1 MTILNQNYI
10 VSILVFIVLFSVAI
24 LRHERGYYRWI
35 KCYWF
40 YQQSKA
46 SKVSIILYLLGFS
59 ALSFALLDF
68 RGREERIEAE
78 VPDQRTVIVLDTSAS
93 MLTED
98 VKPSRFERSIFL
110 ARHFIKQ
117 ATGHQISVVIFSDMT
132 KRLIP
137 FTNDLD
143 LLDARV
149 SALSSMDIY
158 TGGSNIQLA
167 INQAVQYLKVDNSN
181 KKAIGNILLITDGE
195 EQQEGAKLDIPEG
208 VLLAMIGV
216 GTARGGRIPLRTREG
231 TFRGYKR
238 SSGEEVVSK
247 LDENFFREITQNAPS
262 SKYWIATSYSVNSAD
277 ILTYMNT
284 SFERE
289 MRDGEIK
296 VQPVLGLPII
306 WLGLV
311 LIAIGS
317 LFSNMKSFRTLAVLL
332 CLILPLAS
340 NNSNLRA
347 NEDEES
353 KLSQRGHFLVE
364 EFSKGKLTPAQK
376 MELAQE
382 FIKSE
387 MYSEANILNEELN
400 NGNPSLKN
408 NSDFQLNRG
417 TTKLMLGDWDNSKK
431 IFDDVRKNLKDD
443 ELKAVDNLIRNN
455 YLLAA
460 ELQQD
465 QKEQQAE
472 KEEKSEDEKESD
484 GESQEQEAEGSDNQ
498 EKSDDGESSDDPANN
513 QGEKQ
518 EEENKQEEMSE
529 DSEETEKDESEE
541 QDSEQESDQSSEEK
555 EDIVEEVENKDTST
569 NAKREDLPG
578 LVQQIMNDDRGL
590 QERQLDTST
599 NDSKRTRQQRDW

>member
-1 MTILNQNYI
+1 MTILNQNYFF
-10 VSILVFIVLFSVAI
+10 SILVVVAI
-24 LRHERGYYRWI
+24 FSFAVLRHEKGYYNWVKR
-35 KCYWF
+35 YWF
-40 YQQSKA
+40 YRQSKT
-46 SKVSIILYLLGFS
+46 SKISIIIYILGFS
-59 ALSFALLDF
+59 ALSFALLDL

-78 VPDQRTVIVLDTSAS
+78 VPDQRTVIVIDTSAS

-167 INQAVQYLKVDNSN
+167 INQAVQYLKADNN
-181 KKAIGNILLITDGE
+181 NRRAIGNILLITDGE
-195 EQQEGAKLDIPEG
+195 EQQAGTKLEVPEG

-247 LDENFFREITQNAPS
+247 LEEDFFREITRNTPG
-262 SKYWIATSYSVNSAD
+262 SKYWIATSYSVNSSD
-277 ILTYMNT
+277 ILAHMNT
-284 SFERE
+284 AYERE

-296 VQPVLGLPII
+296 IQPVLGLPII
-306 WLGLV
+306 WIGLI
-311 LIAIGS
+311 LLALGS
-317 LFSNMKSFRTLAVLL
+317 LFSNLKSFKSLALL
-332 CLILPLAS
+332 LIILPPLYIGELS
-340 NNSNLRA
+340 LRA
-347 NEDEES
+347 EEVAES
-353 KLSQRGHFLVE
+353 KLSERGLFLVE
-364 EFSKGKLTPAQK
+364 EFSQGRLNLNQQLELTE
-376 MELAQE
+376 EL
-382 FIKSE
+382 IRSE

-400 NGNPSLKN
+400 KNIPALKYDM
-408 NSDFQLNRG
+408 DFQLNRG
-417 TTKLMLGDWDNSKK
+417 TTKLMLGDWINSKK
-431 IFDDVRKNLKDD
+431 IFDDVRHNAEGDKLDI
-443 ELKAVDNLIRNN
+443 VDNLIRNN

-460 ELQQD
+460 QLQQ
-465 QKEQQAE
+465 
-472 KEEKSEDEKESD
+472 
-484 GESQEQEAEGSDNQ
+484 QEQE
-498 EKSDDGESSDDPANN
+498 
-513 QGEKQ
+513 KQ
-518 EEENKQEEMSE
+518 ESQGKDEEEQKKDSGEGENNKDE
-529 DSEETEKDESEE
+529 DSEGAKDQNESGENDSPETSENNQDEMKDESETE
-541 QDSEQESDQSSEEK
+541 AEQESENKEKNNEDGENEPK
-555 EDIVEEVENKDTST
+555 EDIIEEIENKDTSKS
-569 NAKREDLPG
+569 AKREDLPG
-578 LVQQIMNDDRGL
+578 LIQQIMNDDRSL